1 MTTIADPIIGSWYKD
16 LESKLKFKVIAID
29 KDDEA
34 IEIQY
39 LNCDIGEYDNDT
51 WYSSSFNGIEAPED
65 WSAAFDGIETDDLG
79 YTDTDEH
86 KPNIEDVDIDDYL
99 D

>member
-1 MTTIADPIIGSWYKD
+1 MATIADPIIGSWYKD

-29 KDDEA
+29 EKDDA

-39 LNCDIGEYDNDT
+39 LNGDIGEYDNDT
-51 WYSSSFNGIEAPED
+51 WFGSSLNYIEAPED
-65 WSAAFDGIETDDLG
+65 WAAAFDGIETDDLC
-79 YTDTDEH
+79 YSDTDEH
-86 KPNIEDVDIDDYL
+86 KPNIEDLDIDDYL

>member
-1 MTTIADPIIGSWYKD
+1 MATIADPIIGSWYKE

-29 KDDEA
+29 EKDDA

-39 LNCDIGEYDNDT
+39 LNGDIGEYDNDS
-51 WYSSSFNGIEAPED
+51 WYSSSFDYIEAPED
-65 WSAAFDGIETDDLG
+65 WTIAFDGIETDDLG
-79 YTDTDEH
+79 YSDTDEH

>member
-1 MTTIADPIIGSWYKD
+1 MTTVADPIIGSWYKD
-16 LESKLKFKVIAID
+16 LESMLKFKVIAID
-29 KDDEA
+29 EKDDA

-39 LNCDIGEYDNDT
+39 LNGDISEYDNDS
-51 WYSSSFNGIEAPED
+51 WYNSSFDCIEAPED
-65 WSAAFDGIETDDLG
+65 WTIAFDGIETDDLG

>member
-1 MTTIADPIIGSWYKD
+1 MATIADPIIGSWYKD

-39 LNCDIGEYDNDT
+39 LNGDIGEYDNDT